1 MCAAFT
7 SGGGGRNT
15 SASLKLPK
23 PGVLPT
29 KTQSMRTDRLGTSGL
44 HVCQDVLPGGC
55 GAPTHRRPPGPR
67 VPRLGCPRRG
77 PQGPEAPSP
86 AGHHHRHRH
95 HPHPSGDGSSFPGVR
110 EPRPTPAQPLV
121 PSAVAVQVCAAAIKN
136 IKKELCWLCPIG
148 VRCPR
153 THPRVAC
160 LERRPCFVCA
170 AQDTGW
176 EIPPTSAS
184 CPQLGFC
191 SE

>member
-1 MCAAFT
+1 MT
-7 SGGGGRNT
+7 T
-15 SASLKLPK
+15 L
-23 PGVLPT
+23 VLFL
-29 KTQSMRTDRLGTSGL
+29 Q
-44 HVCQDVLPGGC
+44 LPGQTRLLFLRWNLDVNHC
-55 GAPTHRRPPGPR
+55 QNRAFGAPPPVLFSSPLH
-67 VPRLGCPRRG
+67 PISILF
-77 PQGPEAPSP
+77 PSP
-86 AGHHHRHRH
+86 S
-95 HPHPSGDGSSFPGVR
+95 PDSSTHGLLCISTVPLQAPQSTPGQ
-110 EPRPTPAQPLV
+110 ALL

-136 IKKELCWLCPIG
+136 VKKELCWPCPIG
-148 VRCPR
+148 VHCPR